1 MLPAYCNQHDL
12 TPSFPRN
19 YGLTVESYLR
29 RATLILFREKGGPL
43 SFCPTMGPF
52 TNCLEYKKGP
62 SYRTP
67 SDGQD
72 PGDTFVSPK
81 LFTST
86 ALGASSGGLKPT
98 HPAFEGHAPFEEFCY
113 QIIIRIPV
121 TSRQPVAWE
130 YDISH
135 LQYLHPPPVVCLG
148 DDRNRGN
155 PDLAKYIFEVVTNGF
170 KGFPLHV
177 ISDAGVDFCHFGI
190 GVIQDS

>member
-1 MLPAYCNQHDL
+1 VLPAYCNQHDL

-29 RATLILFREKGGPL
+29 RATLILLREKGGPL

-72 PGDTFVSPK
+72 PGDTPVSPK

-86 ALGASSGGLKPT
+86 ALGASEWRLKAHT
-98 HPAFEGHAPFEEFCY
+98 HDVRLTCSFEGICY

-121 TSRQPVAWE
+121 TSRQSVTWE

-135 LQYLHPPPVVCLG
+135 LQYLHPPPVVCSG
-148 DDRNRGN
+148 DDRNRRD